1 MEASATPPTD
11 FDSPWKDI
19 LDLLF
24 AEFMAFFFADA
35 YAAIDWSR
43 GHEYL
48 DKELQKI
55 TADAETGRRTVDK
68 LVKVYLL
75 DGAELWVLV
84 HVEVQM
90 QAETD
95 FPERLFVYNYRIRDR
110 FGVRCATFAVLTDD
124 DAAWRPTRYEDSL
137 LGTVLRMDFAT
148 AKLLDLEQDWAA
160 LEASV
165 NPFAVVVMAHAKHRA
180 TRRDLQARLAWKLDL
195 TKALYRRGY
204 DRTQVIA
211 LYRFLD
217 WVMTLPEELARAYV
231 DAMDE
236 FEKEQKMAYLSYAE
250 RLAQEKGFE
259 QGIEQGIERGVRAG
273 RVQSIVRQLQRL
285 FGPLAAD
292 DLATIEALSIAQL
305 DRLSEDLLDFTQPA
319 DLVQWLQQPPAA

>member
-1 MEASATPPTD
+1 M
-11 FDSPWKDI
+11 
-19 LDLLF
+19 
-24 AEFMAFFFADA
+24 
-35 YAAIDWSR
+35 
-43 GHEYL
+43 
-48 DKELQKI
+48 
-55 TADAETGRRTVDK
+55 
-68 LVKVYLL
+68 
-75 DGAELWVLV
+75 LV

-90 QAETD
+90 QPEGG

-110 FGVRCATFAVLTDD
+110 FGDRCATFAVLTDD
-124 DAAWRPTRYEDSL
+124 DDHWRPTRYEDSL

-160 LEASV
+160 LTASA

-195 TKALYRRGY
+195 IKSLYRRGY
-204 DRTQVIA
+204 DRNQVIA

-217 WVMTLPEELARAYV
+217 WVMTLPDDLARAYV
-231 DAMDE
+231 DAMDD

-250 RLAQEKGFE
+250 RLAQERGME
-259 QGIEQGIERGVRAG
+259 QGIHTG

-285 FGPLAAD
+285 FGPLAEN
-292 DLATIEALSIAQL
+292 DLATIEALTIAQL

-319 DLVQWLQQPPAA
+319 DLAQWLRQPPAA

>member
-1 MEASATPPTD
+1 MAPSSPPTTD

-19 LDLLF
+19 LDLYF
-24 AEFMAFFFADA
+24 VEFMAFFFPHAH
-35 YAAIDWSR
+35 AAIDWMR

-55 TADAETGRRTVDK
+55 TADADLGRRTVDK
-68 LVKVYLL
+68 LVKVHLL
-75 DGAELWVLV
+75 TGAELWVLV

-90 QAETD
+90 QPEGEFAE
-95 FPERLFVYNYRIRDR
+95 RMFVYNYRIRDR

-124 DAAWRPTRYEDSL
+124 DAAWRPTHYEDSL

-148 AKLLDLEQDWAA
+148 AKLLELEQEWAA
-160 LEASV
+160 LEASA

-180 TRRDLQARLAWKLDL
+180 TRRDPQARLAWKLDL
-195 TKALYRRGY
+195 TKSLYRRGY
-204 DRTQVIA
+204 DRSQVIA

-217 WVMTLPEELARAYV
+217 WVMTLPDALARAYV
-231 DAMDE
+231 DAIDE
-236 FEKEQKMAYLSYAE
+236 FEKEQKMTYLSYAE

-259 QGIEQGIERGVRAG
+259 QGIEQGVEQGIRAG
-273 RVQSIVRQLQRL
+273 RIQSIVRQLQRL
-285 FGPLAAD
+285 FGPLAED
-292 DLATIEALSIAQL
+292 DLSTVEALSSAQI

-319 DLVQWLQQPPAA
+319 DLAQWLQQQA

>member
-1 MEASATPPTD
+1 MQSSPTPATD

-24 AEFMAFFFADA
+24 AEFMAFFFPDA
-35 YAAIDWSR
+35 YAAIDWKR

-55 TADAETGRRTVDK
+55 TDDADTGRRTVDK

-90 QAETD
+90 QPEIG

-110 FGVRCATFAVLTDD
+110 FGARCATFAVLTDD
-124 DAAWRPTRYEDSL
+124 DAHWRPTRYEDSL

-160 LEASV
+160 LAASA

-180 TRRDLQARLAWKLDL
+180 TRRDFQERLAWKLDL
-195 TKALYRRGY
+195 TKSLYRRGY

-217 WVMTLPEELARAYV
+217 WVMTLPDELARAYV
-231 DAMDE
+231 DAMDD

-250 RLAQEKGFE
+250 RLAQEKGME
-259 QGIEQGIERGVRAG
+259 QGIRAG
-273 RVQSIVRQLQRL
+273 RVQAIVRQLQHL

-319 DLVQWLQQPPAA
+319 DLAQWLRQPPAA

>member
-1 MEASATPPTD
+1 MEPSSTPTTD

-24 AEFMAFFFADA
+24 VEFMAFFFPDA
-35 YAAIDWSR
+35 YAAIDWTR

-84 HVEVQM
+84 HIEVQM
-90 QAETD
+90 QPETE

-124 DAAWRPTRYEDSL
+124 DAQWRPTRYEDSL
-137 LGTVLRMDFAT
+137 LGTVLRMDFST
-148 AKLLDLEQDWAA
+148 VKLLDLEQDWAA
-160 LEASV
+160 MEASS
-165 NPFAVVVMAHAKHRA
+165 NPFAVVVMAHAKHRV
-180 TRRDLQARLAWKLDL
+180 TRRNLHERLTWKLDL
-195 TKALYRRGY
+195 TKSLYRRGY
-204 DRTQVIA
+204 DRGQVIA

-217 WVMTLPEELARAYV
+217 WVMTLPDDLARAYV
-231 DAMDE
+231 DAMDD

-250 RLAQEKGFE
+250 RLAQEKG
-259 QGIEQGIERGVRAG
+259 IEQGIRTG
-273 RVQSIVRQLQRL
+273 RIQAIVRQLQRL
-285 FGPLAAD
+285 FGPLTED
-292 DLATIEALSIAQL
+292 DLAAIEALSIAQL
-305 DRLSEDLLDFTQPA
+305 DRLSEDLLDFTQPT
-319 DLVQWLQQPPAA
+319 DLAQWLEQRPTA

>member
-1 MEASATPPTD
+1 MEASPTSATD

-24 AEFMAFFFADA
+24 VEFMAFFFP
-35 YAAIDWSR
+35 AASTQIDWSR

-55 TADAETGRRTVDK
+55 TTDASTGRRTVDK

-75 DGAELWVLV
+75 NGAELWVLV

-90 QAETD
+90 QPETE

-124 DAAWRPTRYEDSL
+124 DARWRPTRYEDSL

-148 AKLLDLEQDWAA
+148 AKLLDLEQDWAP
-160 LEASV
+160 LEASA

-180 TRRDLQARLAWKLDL
+180 TRRNPHERLTWKLDL
-195 TKALYRRGY
+195 TKSLYRRGY
-204 DRTQVIA
+204 DRSQVIA

-217 WVMTLPEELARAYV
+217 WVMTLPDELARAYV
-231 DAMDE
+231 DAMDD
-236 FEKEQKMAYLSYAE
+236 FEREQKMTYLSYAE

-259 QGIEQGIERGVRAG
+259 QGIEQGVRAG
-273 RVQSIVRQLQRL
+273 RIQAIVRQLQRL
-285 FGPLAAD
+285 FGPLAEEDQA
-292 DLATIEALSIAQL
+292 AIEGLPTPQL
-305 DRLSEDLLDFTQPA
+305 DHLSEDLLDFTQPA
-319 DLVQWLQQPPAA
+319 DLANWLKQPPLD

>member
-1 MEASATPPTD
+1 VEPPSTPTTD

-24 AEFMAFFFADA
+24 VEFMAFFFSDA
-35 YAAIDWSR
+35 YAAIDWGR

-55 TADAETGRRTVDK
+55 TADADLGRRTVDK
-68 LVKVYLL
+68 LVKVYLRN
-75 DGAELWVLV
+75 GAELWVLV

-90 QAETD
+90 QPEGDFAE
-95 FPERLFVYNYRIRDR
+95 RMFVYNYRIRDR

-124 DAAWRPTRYEDSL
+124 DAHWRPAHYEDRL

-160 LEASV
+160 LEKSA

-180 TRRDLQARLAWKLDL
+180 TRRDPQARLAWKLDL
-195 TKALYRRGY
+195 TKSLYRRGY
-204 DRTQVIA
+204 DRSQVIA

-217 WVMTLPEELARAYV
+217 WVMTLPDALARAYV
-231 DAMDE
+231 DAIDE
-236 FEKEQKMAYLSYAE
+236 FEKEQKMTYLSYAE

-259 QGIEQGIERGVRAG
+259 QGIEQGIRAG
-273 RVQSIVRQLQRL
+273 RIQSIVRQLQRL
-285 FGPLAAD
+285 FGPLAEN
-292 DLATIEALSIAQL
+292 DLAAIEALSVAQL

-319 DLVQWLQQPPAA
+319 DLLRWLQQQ